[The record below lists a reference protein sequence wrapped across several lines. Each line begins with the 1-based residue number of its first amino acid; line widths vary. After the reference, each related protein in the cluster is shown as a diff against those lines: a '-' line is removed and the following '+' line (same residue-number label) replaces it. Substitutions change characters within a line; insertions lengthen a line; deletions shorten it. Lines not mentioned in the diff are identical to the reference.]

1 MAFRKSTGARP
12 AIRVGDVFE
21 KTSAGSLASGFSKML
36 LHLCSKLAPLF
47 SALSVPIRC
56 ASTANQTNEMKSVH
70 HAN

>member
-47 SALSVPIRC
+47 SALSVPIR
-56 ASTANQTNEMKSVH
+56 EIRG
-70 HAN
+70 

>member
-12 AIRVGDVFE
+12 VIRVGEVFE

-47 SALSVPIRC
+47 SALSVPIR
-56 ASTANQTNEMKSVH
+56 EIRG
-70 HAN
+70 